1 MNTSPPELYGSTN
14 TGENDYVI
22 GLGKNNQMFLSFSI
36 GYLTSEVYSPM
47 IASPVRQKFFLTRLM
62 RLRLTRRL
70 GRFEFPL
77 LLFIIPVLFN
87 SYMFKHV

>member
-1 MNTSPPELYGSTN
+1 MNTFPPELYGSTN

-22 GLGKNNQMFLSFSI
+22 GLGKNNHFSI

-47 IASPVRQKFFLTRLM
+47 MASPVRQKFFLTRLM